1 MGGEYVA
8 NPITFLIGTLGGLY
22 ILAMMLRFLLQW
34 VRADFYN
41 PVSQFLVKITQPALG
56 PLRRVIPGWGGVD
69 LAAVALMI
77 ILQML
82 LLAAILAL
90 RGLAAPLGFLFFEAV
105 AELVRLLLNVFL
117 FAIIIQVIL
126 SWVNPDPYNP
136 IVRALRSLT
145 EPVFDKV
152 RRLIPFVMI
161 GGLDLSPIAVLL
173 GIKFVQIFAVQTLYQ
188 LAAGL

>member
-1 MGGEYVA
+1 MGITA
-8 NPITFLIGTLGGLY
+8 NFIY
-22 ILAMMLRFLLQW
+22 
-34 VRADFYN
+34 
-41 PVSQFLVKITQPALG
+41 
-56 PLRRVIPGWGGVD
+56 
-69 LAAVALMI
+69 AVAFVLNSVLTVYFWIVI
-77 ILQML
+77 IS
-82 LLAAILAL
+82 AL
-90 RGLAAPLGFLFFEAV
+90 
-105 AELVRLLLNVFL
+105 
-117 FAIIIQVIL
+117 L